1 MKVQGVKVR
10 GSKVGVVC
18 ALVSLCA
25 GLLLGASGCEGR
37 AYAQEAV
44 LECGAPE
51 LQAAPV
57 AASFAGPRVLELQA
71 CEGLEGRA
79 PMGCGERF
87 TAQEDRVWVW
97 TSVANPGEPTTVSM
111 VWKKDGQER
120 QRMSL
125 EVGRSPAWRTWG
137 YHTMRRGDV
146 GAWTV
151 EVLDAQG
158 ALLGATSFEVE
169 PKVASAPATLGL

>member
-18 ALVSLCA
+18 ALVSLCV

-71 CEGLEGRA
+71 CEGLEGRKRDETRRLVEGLRQSNA
-79 PMGCGERF
+79 PGAARAAELLARAGTR
-87 TAQEDRVWVW
+87 AALEDV
-97 TSVANPGEPTTVSM
+97 
-111 VWKKDGQER
+111 D
-120 QRMSL
+120 
-125 EVGRSPAWRTWG
+125 
-137 YHTMRRGDV
+137 
-146 GAWTV
+146 
-151 EVLDAQG
+151 
-158 ALLGATSFEVE
+158 
-169 PKVASAPATLGL
+169 